1 MLKINNLSYKYS
13 KKAPNTLDNISFTA
27 KNNEITILLAPNG
40 TGKTTLIKCLC
51 GIFKPQTGSISF
63 NDIDL
68 INMNQKEKSKIVS
81 YVAQEN
87 SIPYLTAYEVIM
99 FGRTPYIRFKESKLD
114 YEIVDKVIEK
124 LHIENL
130 VMRNY
135 NTLSGGEKQ
144 IIMIAR
150 ALAQDAKII
159 VFDEP
164 TSNLDIKNAIMV
176 MDIIKS
182 LSKANDLHVII
193 SMHDINLALKYGDNF
208 ILLKDSKV
216 YKEETINEI
225 NKESLSSIYDID
237 IDIHEEKNTKIISY
251 K

>member
-1 MLKINNLSYKYS
+1 M
-13 KKAPNTLDNISFTA
+13 
-27 KNNEITILLAPNG
+27 
-40 TGKTTLIKCLC
+40 IKCLC